1 MVFEWFFNDEVIY
14 CVDIYVLVCVLYEC
28 LIGVLLYCVDSVGI
42 LVSFYLMG
50 FIFQFSVICLGIF
63 KVFDVVVVC
72 GMVKKFE
79 DCYVSVGD
87 LVLVVYEVF
96 SDFD

>member
-50 FIFQFSVICLGIF
+50 FIF
-63 KVFDVVVVC
+63 
-72 GMVKKFE
+72 
-79 DCYVSVGD
+79 
-87 LVLVVYEVF
+87 
-96 SDFD
+96 